1 MSERDT
7 TGTTSPNDDAE
18 HRNDSAAAA
27 AVLAAV
33 PAAAVLAPLGDR
45 LADLVALY
53 EDLHRHPE
61 LGFQET
67 RTAAEAARR
76 LTASGYDVTTGI
88 AGTGVVGVLR
98 NGPGPV
104 VLLRADMD
112 ALPVTENSGLDYAST
127 VPGRMHACG
136 HDVHVTCLLGAAD
149 LLAAGRDH
157 WSGTLIALFQ
167 PAEEVG
173 GGARAM
179 IDAGLYSKGLI
190 PTPEVVLAQHVAP
203 LAAGLIAYCPGPC
216 MAAADTLEITFH
228 GTGGHGSRPETTV
241 DPILMAASFVQR
253 VQSVVA
259 REVAPKDGAVVT
271 VGSFHAGDSAN
282 VIPDRAVVR
291 LSIRTFDDAVRTAV
305 LAAVDRIARAEAA
318 ASGADRAPETVVLD
332 TFPVTVNDSTTLR
345 QVNDAF
351 TELFGAQRL
360 FPYEPATGSED
371 AGLLAT
377 AAGAPLYYWW
387 LGGWDPEEFH
397 TALAAGRLAQD
408 IPSNHSPHFVPVV
421 RPTLTM
427 GVEALTAAALNQ
439 LAGSASASDSVTA
452 SASASAE
459 GVGEVG

>member
-1 MSERDT
+1 MSDSDTYGKTGETATAAETAT
-7 TGTTSPNDDAE
+7 TGARPTTGRATAP
-18 HRNDSAAAA
+18 
-27 AVLAAV
+27 
-33 PAAAVLAPLGDR
+33 AAVLAPLDDR
-45 LADLVALY
+45 LTDLVALY

-76 LTASGYDVTTGI
+76 LAEHGYEVTTGI
-88 AGTGVVGVLR
+88 ARTGVVGVLR

-127 VPGRMHACG
+127 VPGVMHACG

-149 LLAAGRDH
+149 LLAAGREH

-173 GGARAM
+173 SGARAM
-179 IDAGLYSKGLI
+179 VDAGLYSKGLV
-190 PTPEVVLAQHVAP
+190 PTPDVVLAQHVAP
-203 LAAGLIAYCPGPC
+203 FGAGLIAYCPGAC
-216 MAAADTLEITFH
+216 MAAADSLEITFH

-259 REVAPKDGAVVT
+259 REVAPKDRVVVT
-271 VGSFHAGDSAN
+271 VGSFQAGDTAN

-291 LSIRTFDDAVRTAV
+291 LSVRTFDETVRTAV
-305 LAAVDRIARAEAA
+305 LAAIDRIARAEAA
-318 ASGADRAPETVVLD
+318 ASGADRAPETELLD
-332 TFPVTVNDSTTLR
+332 SFPVTVNDAATLR
-345 QVNDAF
+345 GVNAEF
-351 TELFGAQRL
+351 TRLFGEQRL
-360 FPYEPATGSED
+360 FAYEPATGSED

-377 AAGAPLYYWW
+377 AAEAPLYYWW
-387 LGGWDPEEFH
+387 LGGWDPEEFR
-397 TALAAGRLAQD
+397 TALATGRLAQD

-439 LAGSASASDSVTA
+439 FAPGAVSAG
-452 SASASAE
+452 
-459 GVGEVG
+459 

>member
-1 MSERDT
+1 MRRGRSWSNARMSDSDT

-27 AVLAAV
+27 A
-33 PAAAVLAPLGDR
+33 PAAVLAPLDDR

-228 GTGGHGSRPETTV
+228 GSGGHGSRPETTV

-259 REVAPKDGAVVT
+259 REVAPKDRAVVT

-282 VIPDRAVVR
+282 VIPDRAVVG
-291 LSIRTFDDAVRTAV
+291 LSIRTFDDAVRSAV

-318 ASGADRAPETVVLD
+318 ASGADRAPETVALD
-332 TFPVTVNDSTTLR
+332 TFPVTVNDSTTLG

-439 LAGSASASDSVTA
+439 LGALAGDR
-452 SASASAE
+452 
-459 GVGEVG
+459 VG

>member
-1 MSERDT
+1 MSDRDT
-7 TGTTSPNDDAE
+7 TGTTSPDDDAE
-18 HRNDSAAAA
+18 HRNDSAPAAA
-27 AVLAAV
+27 R
-33 PAAAVLAPLGDR
+33 AAVLAPLGDR

-179 IDAGLYSKGLI
+179 IDAGLYSTGLI

-228 GTGGHGSRPETTV
+228 GSGGHGSRPETTV

-259 REVAPKDGAVVT
+259 REVAPKDRAVVT

-291 LSIRTFDDAVRTAV
+291 LSIRTFDDAVRSAV

-439 LAGSASASDSVTA
+439 WGALGSD
-452 SASASAE
+452 
-459 GVGEVG
+459 GVG

>member
-1 MSERDT
+1 MSDSDTYGKTGETITAGGAATTAERPA
-7 TGTTSPNDDAE
+7 TGGATA
-18 HRNDSAAAA
+18 
-27 AVLAAV
+27 
-33 PAAAVLAPLGDR
+33 AAAVLAPLDDR
-45 LADLVALY
+45 LTDLVALY

-76 LTASGYDVTTGI
+76 LADHGYEVTTGI
-88 AGTGVVGVLR
+88 ARTGVVGVLR

-112 ALPVTENSGLDYAST
+112 ALPVTENSGLEYAST
-127 VPGRMHACG
+127 VPGVMHACG

-149 LLAAGRDH
+149 LLAAGREH

-173 GGARAM
+173 SGARAM
-179 IDAGLYSKGLI
+179 VDAGLYSKGLV
-190 PTPEVVLAQHVAP
+190 PTPDVVLAQHVAP
-203 LAAGLIAYCPGPC
+203 FGAGLIAYCPGAC
-216 MAAADTLEITFH
+216 MAAADSLEITFH

-259 REVAPKDGAVVT
+259 REVAPKDRVVVT
-271 VGSFHAGDSAN
+271 VGSFHAGDTAN

-291 LSIRTFDDAVRTAV
+291 LSVRTFDETVRTAV

-318 ASGADRAPETVVLD
+318 ASGADRAPETELLD
-332 TFPVTVNDSTTLR
+332 SFPVTVNDAATLR
-345 QVNDAF
+345 GVNAQF
-351 TELFGAQRL
+351 TRLFGEQRL
-360 FPYEPATGSED
+360 FAYEPATGSED

-387 LGGWDPEEFH
+387 LGGWDPEEFR
-397 TALAAGRLAQD
+397 TALATGRLAQD

-427 GVEALTAAALNQ
+427 GVEALTAAALDRFAPGAVS
-439 LAGSASASDSVTA
+439 AG
-452 SASASAE
+452 
-459 GVGEVG
+459 